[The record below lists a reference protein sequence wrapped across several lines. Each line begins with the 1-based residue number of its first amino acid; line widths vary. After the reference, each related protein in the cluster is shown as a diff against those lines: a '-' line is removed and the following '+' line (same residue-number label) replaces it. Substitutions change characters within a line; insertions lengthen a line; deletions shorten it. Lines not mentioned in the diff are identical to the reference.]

1 TLGGDLNPSRK
12 LARHMHELESELRR
26 ARSQQ
31 RRYSKSPDTLGRW
44 RLEQPAQAQ
53 QEEGWFITYL
63 DMMTLLLV
71 AMIVMLAFSG
81 SLGGDRSKAGS
92 EKKSAAASLVAAAPR
107 AEAPSAAD
115 AAAGDAAEPV
125 KTTEASPD

>member
-1 TLGGDLNPSRK
+1 MKDTLGGDLNPSRK

-63 DMMTLLLV
+63 DRTTLRLV

-81 SLGGDRSKAGS
+81 SLGQRRSDAGS
-92 EKKSAAASLVAAAPR
+92 EQMSAAASSVAAVPPAGAPSV
-107 AEAPSAAD
+107 AVPPAAAPSAAM
-115 AAAGDAAEPV
+115 GN
-125 KTTEASPD
+125 